1 MLPRRTTLPSAR
13 RRASHTGRKKL
24 IFSSIVVKDSSGASV
39 LANAR
44 DARLRLHWSLR
55 GNSHFCFEIV
65 VEMGLDGAQ
74 RLLSSFKAVE
84 HDCTLEGR
92 NDEGGDLL
100 RVDPWT
106 DFPRFDSG
114 THYRNNV
121 AAPTT

>member
-1 MLPRRTTLPSAR
+1 
-13 RRASHTGRKKL
+13 
-24 IFSSIVVKDSSGASV
+24 
-39 LANAR
+39 
-44 DARLRLHWSLR
+44 
-55 GNSHFCFEIV
+55 
-65 VEMGLDGAQ
+65 MGLDGAQ

-121 AAPTT
+121 AAPTTYNQARTLAQNRISIIGIDRRVQQRTAAGNDSAPLDKIRNQLL